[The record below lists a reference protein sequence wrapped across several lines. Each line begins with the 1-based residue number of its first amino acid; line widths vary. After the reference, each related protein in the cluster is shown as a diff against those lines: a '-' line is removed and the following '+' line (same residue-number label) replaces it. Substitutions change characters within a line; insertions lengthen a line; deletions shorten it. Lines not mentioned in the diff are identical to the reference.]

1 MSDQNRRSIHIDCLG
16 IKLDYGNDE
25 QLSAILSDTSSLDAH
40 QRYWLYH
47 AIAGCISIDT
57 KYFWERFQAEKSQRT
72 GNDNGSSLDQTSL
85 LPVMFA
91 ATNFME
97 GKYEVDSFQLNA
109 ESLSTLCPEMVDVM
123 ARSYIAAGQFTDALA
138 CYDAIDEK
146 IGVDALT
153 LGKRAAVLFSLNR
166 VEDANAAFVKL
177 KNSILEVSP
186 QALQMYEVAE
196 QDLSN
201 ALRDDRLE
209 TSHNESYWNDKE
221 KIESTWRHYYLSFK
235 DSGRFTNV
243 GCQINGALIEGIKK
257 SIDEDLT
264 LGTVFNF
271 GTFCGYPDY
280 NLAKDHSD
288 VQWVGYDRETLA
300 IEMNRKAFQS
310 DNLLFID
317 GDFHRLMSRLK
328 PKSADK
334 TMMLCHVRAFTEM
347 MPRKFQSVY
356 EAARDRRVKWLV
368 GTEMIGSNPISSQ
381 YFQDGVEEKRSDII
395 SNQTTSHDYRYF
407 LDQAGYEIVEQTDEP
422 IISYHAVPMAF
433 PLMPFLYSTVFRT
446 YRARLK
452 T

>member
-1 MSDQNRRSIHIDCLG
+1 MSNQNRRSVHIDCLD
-16 IKLDYGNDE
+16 IQLDYGDDA
-25 QLSAILSDTSSLDAH
+25 QLNSVLSDTSAFDPH

-47 AIAGCISIDT
+47 AIAGCLSIDT
-57 KYFWERFQAEKSQRT
+57 NYFWERFQAEKSKRT
-72 GNDNGSSLDQTSL
+72 GNGNGSSSDQTSL
-85 LPVMFA
+85 LPAMFA
-91 ATNFME
+91 AANFME
-97 GKYEVDSFQLNA
+97 DKYEVDSLQSNP
-109 ESLSTLCPEMVDVM
+109 ESLSPLSPEMIDVI
-123 ARSYIAAGQFTDALA
+123 ARSYIAAGQLTDALN

-146 IGVDALT
+146 IGANALT

-166 VEDANAAFVKL
+166 IEDANAAFSNL
-177 KNSILEVSP
+177 KKIILEASP

-196 QDLSN
+196 QDLAN

-209 TSHNESYWNDKE
+209 TSHNETYWDDKE

-235 DSGRFTNV
+235 NSGRFTNV

-257 SIDEDLT
+257 CIHEDAT

-280 NLAKDHSD
+280 NLAKDYPD
-288 VQWVGYDRETLA
+288 LQWVGYDRETLA
-300 IEMNRKAFQS
+300 IEMNRKAFQA

-328 PKSADK
+328 PKSADQ

-356 EAARDRRVKWLV
+356 EAARDRGVKWLV

-395 SNQTTSHDYRYF
+395 SNQTTSHDYGYY

-422 IISYHAVPMAF
+422 ISSYHAVPVAF

-452 T
+452 A